1 MASYFDEHDCEP
13 LDPEQETRAGMLLE
27 LARSLFHGMDFEDLG
42 LVVDWDHHL
51 PPPAAKTAVENLPR
65 TVIRGSQA
73 ELKCPV
79 CLLEFEEE
87 TAIEMPCHH
96 LFHSN
101 CILPWLSKVLGAGLL
116 LPTDDDTY
124 EEHRRDKVGAGG

>member
-73 ELKCPV
+73 GDCPKLV
-79 CLLEFEEE
+79 AKG
-87 TAIEMPCHH
+87 AIE
-96 LFHSN
+96 N
-101 CILPWLSKVLGAGLL
+101 EDI
-116 LPTDDDTY
+116 DDKHPLAQGCPMLQLRTLMDEKDTT
-124 EEHRRDKVGAGG
+124 